1 MLLYS
6 GFAVVGELGSDYA
19 YIYWVLLVMVLCLP
33 LAIWLSLVFAGLG
46 VSVWSLPLLSLGCFR
61 SPGRP
66 VALSVADLLWDL
78 LTVVSSEG
86 HVLW

>member
-1 MLLYS
+1 M
-6 GFAVVGELGSDYA
+6 VGELGSDDA
-19 YIYWVLLVMVLCLP
+19 SKYWVLVVIVLCLT
-33 LAIWLSLVFAGLG
+33 LAIWLSLVFVGLG

-66 VALSVADLLWDL
+66 VALSVAEIPWEL

>member
-1 MLLYS
+1 M
-6 GFAVVGELGSDYA
+6 VGELDSDDA
-19 YIYWVLLVMVLCLP
+19 HVCWLLMLMVLHFL
-33 LAIWLSLVFAGLG
+33 LTIWSSLVFAGLG
-46 VSVWSLPLLSLGCFR
+46 VSVWRLPLLSLGCFR

-66 VALSVADLLWDL
+66 VALSVAEIPWEL

>member
-6 GFAVVGELGSDYA
+6 RFAVVGELGSDDA
-19 YIYWVLLVMVLCLP
+19 SKYWVLVVIVLCLT
-33 LAIWLSLVFAGLG
+33 LAIWLSLVFVGLG